1 MKNNTK
7 NPRRRNLI
15 STALICIVCI
25 LFLSFLLQGNTA
37 LKDKQDN
44 SSRLNLDFL
53 SSSSIP
59 NVILWNTTWGGS
71 GDDSAYDIGVDSLNN
86 IYVAGRT
93 TSFGAGGEDMVLVKY
108 NSLGEQQWNTTWGGI
123 NDERAFMALDS
134 SDNIIL
140 VGYTNS
146 FGAGNQDIVLVKYNN
161 LGEEQWNTTWGG
173 INDEFSS
180 SIVLD
185 SSDNIILAGH
195 TNNTVDG
202 NSDIVLVK
210 YNNLGEHQWNTTWG
224 GSSGEGA
231 YSIALDSSEN
241 IYITGFT
248 KSFGAGSLDMV
259 LIKYNNLG
267 ERQWN
272 TTWGGS
278 GLEYGSGISF
288 DSSNSIYLV
297 GVTNSFGAGS
307 IDITLVKYNTLGE
320 LQWNTTWG
328 GSSGDGTWDGI
339 VLDSSG
345 NIFLAGYTGSFG
357 AEGRDIILVKYNN
370 LGEHQWNATWGGSGD
385 DYGEALA
392 FDSSE
397 NIYITGYT
405 KSFGAG
411 NEDIVLIKYAKAPSS
426 PILTIITSSP
436 TVNLDINLT
445 WTTSPGADNY
455 TLYRHTSQITSSNLN
470 SATEVKTVTGTSTTD
485 TVPVPGRWYY
495 AIVANNETGSSCP
508 SNSPYIDVQEPIS
521 DGIPG
526 YPLIYLYL
534 FSLIGVLIILYRKI
548 LKINTN
554 N

>member
-123 NDERAFMALDS
+123 NDERAFMALNS

-370 LGEHQWNATWGGSGD
+370 LGEHQWNTTWGGSGD

-405 KSFGAG
+405 KSFGAR

-521 DGIPG
+521 NGIPG

>member
-1 MKNNTK
+1 MKKNTK

-15 STALICIVCI
+15 SIALICIVCI

-44 SSRLNLDFL
+44 SNRLNLDIL

-248 KSFGAGSLDMV
+248 TSFGAGSLDMV

-328 GSSGDGTWDGI
+328 GSNGDGTWDGI

-370 LGEHQWNATWGGSGD
+370 LGEHQWNTTWGGSGD
-385 DYGEALA
+385 DYGEAIA

-397 NIYITGYT
+397 NVYITGYT

-495 AIVANNETGSSCP
+495 AIVANNEAGSSDP
-508 SNSPYIDVQEPIS
+508 SNSPYIEVQEPIS